1 MTNSPTTG
9 VRMKKI
15 YYVIFMMLLGL
26 QTALADRND
35 GAYAY
40 LQGDYETAYNTM
52 ISLANTSDDK
62 IAQYY
67 LGVMYM
73 KGQGV
78 EQDFEAAG
86 EWFRKASE
94 QGLAVAMYKLAGL
107 YTEGKGVPKDLEFAY
122 AWYSVGAVH
131 NHEKSIKSVEK
142 AKSRLSSEE
151 MTSANQLVAEYV
163 EKYGPKAFEEEK
175 EKSIGTDPTASKN

>member
-1 MTNSPTTG
+1 
-9 VRMKKI
+9 MKKI
-15 YYVIFMMLLGL
+15 YSIIFLMLLGV
-26 QTALADRND
+26 QTAHADRND

-52 ISLANTSDDK
+52 ISLANTSEDP

-78 EQDFEAAG
+78 EQDFEQAG

-94 QGLAVAMYKLAGL
+94 QGLAVAMYKLAKL
-107 YTEGKGVPKDLEFAY
+107 YTKGEGVPKDMEFAY
-122 AWYSVGAVH
+122 VWYSVAAVH
-131 NHEKSIKSVEK
+131 EHEKSINMIEK
-142 AKSRLSSEE
+142 AKSNLSSEE
-151 MTSANQLVAEYV
+151 LTSANQLVAEYV
-163 EKYGPKAFEEEK
+163 EKYGPKDEEEGK
-175 EKSIGTDPTASKN
+175 TIGADPTAKK